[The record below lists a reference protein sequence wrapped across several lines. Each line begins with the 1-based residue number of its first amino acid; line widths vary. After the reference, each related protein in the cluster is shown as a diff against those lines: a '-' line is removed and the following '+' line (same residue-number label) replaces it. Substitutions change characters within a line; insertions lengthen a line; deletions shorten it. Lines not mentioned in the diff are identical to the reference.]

1 VTGTIETFHTWRLCT
16 LGAVFVQHNIRPT
29 SDSSL
34 ASAKQ
39 HHATPP
45 SQPQSPSPGTIE
57 NINRPTATK
66 PTSYE
71 THQLRNPPQTTRQP
85 IPRPRPWQASR
96 LPPAIPAPRDL
107 LACPHRVFAIA
118 DSTPA
123 PNCSY
128 TCHISSSLTP
138 MQVTVQVQGVR
149 MSCLSLTLR
158 GTGQG
163 RSRQMEPTTYIQPRA
178 RNASQI
184 QVLQSPFSTPVI
196 QIHHL
201 AAARCNVGHLI
212 RQSPHASTRCD
223 PAARWLARK

>member
-39 HHATPP
+39 HHTTPP

-66 PTSYE
+66 PTTNDSA
-71 THQLRNPPQTTRQP
+71 THPTSSSLASFPSSPRDTRAT
-85 IPRPRPWQASR
+85 RSR
-96 LPPAIPAPRDL
+96 LQPGHD

-163 RSRQMEPTTYIQPRA
+163 RSRQIEPTTYIQPRA